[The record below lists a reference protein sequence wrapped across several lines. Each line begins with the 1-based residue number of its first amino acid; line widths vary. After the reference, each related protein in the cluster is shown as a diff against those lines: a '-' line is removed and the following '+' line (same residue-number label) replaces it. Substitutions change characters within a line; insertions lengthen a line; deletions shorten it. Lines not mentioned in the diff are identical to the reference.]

1 MRHQDLRS
9 DTHNVAAVW
18 PDAQTALAA
27 SAVVSPPAIL
37 TRAATAMPDLPRG
50 AARLLVSAYA
60 GLIGVL
66 FAFFA
71 GSPLATFSLVICA
84 FFVATFFAVARI
96 FLAVEADPA
105 VRPSMDRFMRDGID
119 TLTGRCG
126 GRDALVQMLIVP
138 VLLMLGLGAMGVAG
152 AIYLG

>member
-9 DTHNVAAVW
+9 NTDNVAAVW
-18 PDAQTALAA
+18 PDVQRALAA
-27 SAVVSPPAIL
+27 SAVVSHPA
-37 TRAATAMPDLPRG
+37 RPQSATALPDLPLG
-50 AARLLVSAYA
+50 AVRLLVSAYA
-60 GLIGVL
+60 GLMAVL

-84 FFVATFFAVARI
+84 FFVATFFAVART

-105 VRPSMDRFMRDGID
+105 VKPTMDRFMRDGID

-152 AIYLG
+152 AIFLG

>member
-18 PDAQTALAA
+18 PDVRSAAAA
-27 SAVVSPPAIL
+27 SAAVSPAAVVPQPA
-37 TRAATAMPDLPRG
+37 AAMPDLPVG
-50 AARLLVSAYA
+50 AARLVVCAYA
-60 GLIGVL
+60 GLMGVL

-71 GSPLATFSLVICA
+71 GSPLATFCLAICA
-84 FFVATFFAVARI
+84 FFVATFFGVART

-105 VRPSMDRFMRDGID
+105 VKPSMDRFMRDGID

-126 GRDALVQMLIVP
+126 GRDALVQMLVVP

-152 AIYLG
+152 MIYLG